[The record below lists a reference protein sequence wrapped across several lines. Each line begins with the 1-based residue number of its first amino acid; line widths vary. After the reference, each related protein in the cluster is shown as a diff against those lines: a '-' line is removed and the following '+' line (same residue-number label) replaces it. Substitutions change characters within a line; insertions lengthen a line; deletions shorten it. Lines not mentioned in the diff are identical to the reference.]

1 MSKFEFTISMILG
14 LDLVNSFG
22 SEEKAI
28 FSCQGQGTK
37 RQSSFQTFNS
47 SRLRISSPLQHCI
60 NQPPSIGS
68 VSNCSR
74 PSQQWG
80 CQLTPEPSLCRHI
93 LVSPKKITSRMR
105 CGSSRRSHSLKR
117 ELECKSRGSTR
128 VSQQSAAS
136 MHDCGILLA
145 RGLECMRKTI
155 SSPLFC
161 LT

>member
-1 MSKFEFTISMILG
+1 MKRRLY
-14 LDLVNSFG
+14 LAA
-22 SEEKAI
+22 KAKALNDNPR
-28 FSCQGQGTK
+28 F
-37 RQSSFQTFNS
+37 R
-47 SRLRISSPLQHCI
+47 
-60 NQPPSIGS
+60 PSIRP
-68 VSNCSR
+68 VSESPHLFYIASINPPLSDLSAIASR
-74 PSQQWG
+74 PPQQWG
-80 CQLTPEPSLCRHI
+80 RQLTPEPSLCRHI